1 VEWVYSEF
9 SHGVDAVECG
19 GTRLI
24 FRSRE
29 SHCSLAFEGAS
40 YRSSYRKHAFYSPF
54 NIAFGSF
61 WRAFLVYSAT
71 VSLLALPGFTPD
83 TESGVPLQPTAG
95 TVARLSG
102 LLSIYFSLSGILSCM
117 ILIWIHQPSVSNDV
131 VQPLSSSGVTQAVSF
146 YIPNRSRFF

>member
-1 VEWVYSEF
+1 M
-9 SHGVDAVECG
+9 
-19 GTRLI
+19 
-24 FRSRE
+24 
-29 SHCSLAFEGAS
+29 
-40 YRSSYRKHAFYSPF
+40 
-54 NIAFGSF
+54 AFGSF
-61 WRAFLVYSAT
+61 WLAFFVYSAT

-146 YIPNRSRFF
+146 YILTRS